1 MLLGGHVDPPL
12 LFSMQLVNTFAMK
25 WMKIY
30 KESEGEGETKSIPV
44 EVSTR
49 EVKLIQNYL
58 NKGKSLNDPSNK
70 ECQEVVLRILNDIV
84 DNSQIENLDTFV
96 SNFFF
101 DKFGIE
107 VEIDPY
113 GENSAIELA
122 ENGMI
127 RLSDCEWEEL
137 SDEGAYKN
145 IVQGGFWDDF
155 TGKLEEGFVS
165 VDDMNMLLSEIGV
178 GNGIKAI
185 HLKKEGDVAK
195 LLLDFN

>member
-1 MLLGGHVDPPL
+1 
-12 LFSMQLVNTFAMK
+12 
-25 WMKIY
+25 MKIY
-30 KESEGEGETKSIPV
+30 KESEGEGESKSIPV

-58 NKGKSLNDPSNK
+58 NKGKSLNDPENK
-70 ECQEVVLRILNDIV
+70 ECLDVVIRILNDIV
-84 DNSQIENLDTFV
+84 DSSQIENLDTFV

-101 DKFGIE
+101 DNFGIE

-127 RLSDCEWEEL
+127 RLSDCEWKEL
-137 SDEGAYKN
+137 SDEGVYRN

-165 VDDMNMLLSEIGV
+165 VDDMNMLLSEIEI
-178 GNGIKAI
+178 GNGIEAI
-185 HLKKEGDVAK
+185 HLKKEGNVAK